1 METSLRYG
9 SGEKQLL
16 LHAKENFLLD
26 SSFFLQVTGMLL
38 WLLVL
43 LGFVDFQALLGFLS
57 VIWVVFWV
65 L

>member
-38 WLLVL
+38 LLLVL